1 MSCLTAKIYRNQE
14 IKLKVSISPICAR
27 FGFLESE
34 QGDLYVGA
42 QAGSTATLK
51 IFSNSKYIIQK

>member
-1 MSCLTAKIYRNQE
+1 MSCLTAKIYRNPN
-14 IKLKVSISPICAR
+14 IKLKVTISPICAR

-34 QGDLYVGA
+34 QGNLYVGA
-42 QAGSTATLK
+42 SDGSTAILK